1 VGQHADCKECRDN
14 TEDEAVDGETEA
26 GSIPARDD
34 EPKSCRQGEHRQHQR
49 ERKQKNHTP
58 SGIEAVAVRD
68 AISIA
73 TPRRWSI
80 SDVIATELHQFITS
94 TNDEV
99 RK

>member
-26 GSIPARDD
+26 GSIPARNN
-34 EPKSCRQGEHRQHQR
+34 EPKSCRQGEYGQHQSK
-49 ERKQKNHTP
+49 RKQKNHP
-58 SGIEAVAVRD
+58 HSGIEAVAMCD

-73 TPRRWSI
+73 TLGRWSI
-80 SDVIATELHQFITS
+80 SVVIATELHHFITS
-94 TNDEV
+94 TSDEL